1 MIVPEPRR
9 ERRTEHA
16 RRIHCRAGEWTAKQN
31 IERNGCADGKS
42 GDSCSPRSLINRGSV
57 NNKDKKE
64 GENGFD
70 QNSLHSAQIDGQLRR
85 SGNNNIAAKQAETN
99 QSRDETAKELRSP
112 VTERILQCHVTTA
125 EQPKSDR
132 RIEVAS

>member
-42 GDSCSPRSLINRGSV
+42 GDSCSTRSLINRGSV

-64 GENGFD
+64 GENGFA
-70 QNSLHSAQIDGQLRR
+70 QNSLHSAQIDAQLRR
-85 SGNNNIAAKQAETN
+85 SGNNHIAAKQAETN
-99 QSRDETAKELRSP
+99 QSRDETANDLLPP
-112 VTERILQCHVTTA
+112 VTAPILHPHV
-125 EQPKSDR
+125 S
-132 RIEVAS
+132 